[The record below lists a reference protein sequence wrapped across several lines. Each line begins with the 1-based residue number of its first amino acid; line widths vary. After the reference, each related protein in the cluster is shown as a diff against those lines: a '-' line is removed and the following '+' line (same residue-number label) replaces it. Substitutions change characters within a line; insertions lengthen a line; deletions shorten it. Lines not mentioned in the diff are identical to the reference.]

1 MPADQ
6 RGNAVRIALIPRV
19 ISRLFRG
26 LRAVAGSCERC
37 ADAAREQYVSVR
49 STQIRDS
56 PLAQSASR
64 ARAERE
70 HRARRTRTAMLGVA

>member
-6 RGNAVRIALIPRV
+6 RGNAVRIAVIPRV
-19 ISRLFRG
+19 ISRLFHG

-56 PLAQSASR
+56 HLAQSASR

-70 HRARRTRTAMLGVA
+70 HRAHRTRTAMLGVA